1 MDMMP
6 GTVTAQEC
14 ENIFNRFVF
23 HGEWASRERVEEAAR
38 ALQKSLTGEDCRRIN
53 DALLSQLAAAREA
66 RGAATPKKALLD
78 DPYVSTLVNT
88 LLLVNDAWLRT
99 VIGQNIRRHPR
110 LQRSS
115 VEELYSAA
123 VAGPASSNGSVSGV
137 MNAILTYD
145 YRRYGVRAFT
155 QYLASAI
162 SNALQPTP
170 KQRMT
175 YRRVYARMVPMQGR
189 DEDRTGRQ
197 WVDRLAKRPETAL
210 INRELLEVLQDVIA
224 YLPKEQQRV
233 TANLVIAHILATGEM
248 PTAREIAA
256 AQQPQVSRERGRVLF
271 METVNGIRR
280 LIEERYPQL
289 AEQGV
294 NGWEEFRRAFDR
306 RSPAPAR

>member
-1 MDMMP
+1 MP
-6 GTVTAQEC
+6 GTVTAE
-14 ENIFNRFVF
+14 EDESLFNRFVF
-23 HGEWASRERVEEAAR
+23 HGEWVSRERVEEAAR
-38 ALQKSLTGEDCRRIN
+38 ALQQRLTGEDCRRIN
-53 DALLSQLAAAREA
+53 DALLAQLASAKEA
-66 RGAATPKKALLD
+66 FGAATPKKALLD

-115 VEELYSAA
+115 VDELYSAA
-123 VAGPASSNGSVSGV
+123 VAGPILKDGSVNGV

-145 YRRYGVRAFT
+145 YRQYGVRAFT
-155 QYLASAI
+155 HYLTRAI
-162 SNALQPTP
+162 TNALQPTP

-189 DEDRTGRQ
+189 DEDGAGNQ
-197 WVDRLAKRPETAL
+197 WVDRLAKRPEAAP

-233 TANLVIAHILATGEM
+233 TANLVVAHILATGEM

-271 METVNGIRR
+271 METINGIRR

-289 AEQGV
+289 AGQGV
-294 NGWEEFRRAFDR
+294 NGWDEFRQAFDR

>member
-1 MDMMP
+1 MP
-6 GTVTAQEC
+6 GTVTAE
-14 ENIFNRFVF
+14 EDESLFNRFVF
-23 HGEWASRERVEEAAR
+23 HGEWVSRERVEEAAR
-38 ALQKSLTGEDCRRIN
+38 ALQQRLTGEDCRRIN
-53 DALLSQLAAAREA
+53 DALLAQLASAKEA
-66 RGAATPKKALLD
+66 FGAATPKKALLD

-115 VEELYSAA
+115 VAELYSAA
-123 VAGPASSNGSVSGV
+123 VAGPVSKDGSVNGA

-145 YRRYGVRAFT
+145 YRRYGGRAFT
-155 QYLASAI
+155 HYLASAI
-162 SNALQPTP
+162 TNALQPTP

-175 YRRVYARMVPMQGR
+175 YRRVDARIQPMQGR
-189 DEDRTGRQ
+189 NGEEAGHL
-197 WVDRLAKRPETAL
+197 WVDRQAERPETAP
-210 INRELLEVLQDVIA
+210 INHELLQVLQDVIA
-224 YLPKEQQRV
+224 YLPKEQQRF
-233 TANLVIAHILATGEM
+233 TAKWVITHILATGEM

-256 AQQPQVSRERGRVLF
+256 AQQPPVSRERGRVIF

-294 NGWEEFRRAFDR
+294 NGWEEFRQAFDR